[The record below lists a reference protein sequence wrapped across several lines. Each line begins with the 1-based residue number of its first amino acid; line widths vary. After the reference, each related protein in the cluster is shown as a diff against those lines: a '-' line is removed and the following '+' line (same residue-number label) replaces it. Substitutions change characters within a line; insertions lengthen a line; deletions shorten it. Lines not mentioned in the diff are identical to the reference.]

1 MRLDFNVLWVDDQP
15 ERVQSQITGI
25 KRQMADQGFEFR
37 AHECRSIG
45 ETSAFLGDGLFND
58 EIDLVLVDWDLGSES
73 RGQDAINEIRQHL
86 LFKDVVFYS
95 SLTDAD
101 TLREAAFSLGLE
113 GVFCSARGEL
123 TIEVMGVFESL
134 VKKVLD
140 LDHTRGIVM
149 GATSDI
155 DQMVNTS
162 LEHIQSRLDD
172 LTKARLVNEAAAL
185 IKKRLEEHQFKLDQ
199 LIEAA
204 DLESFLKAHYIVTA
218 NDKLRMLAGA
228 LKLDALADCS
238 KFRSK
243 VTEYMTNVVPKRNVL
258 GHRVL
263 SPEGKP
269 IAISTFEGEQ
279 IGLEEMRVLRRLLLD
294 LRNEFRELKSILVG

>member
-15 ERVQSQITGI
+15 DRVQSQIAGI
-25 KRQMADQGFEFR
+25 KRQMEEQGFEFR
-37 AHECRSIG
+37 AHECRSIA

-73 RGQDAINEIRQHL
+73 RGQEAIGQIRQYL

-95 SLTDAD
+95 SLTDAGM
-101 TLREAAFSLGLE
+101 LRQAAFDLGLE
-113 GVFCSARGEL
+113 GVFCAARADL
-123 TIEVMGVFESL
+123 TTEVMGVFESL

-155 DQMVNTS
+155 DQMVNIS
-162 LEHIQSRLDD
+162 LEQILSRLDD
-172 LTKARLVNEAAAL
+172 GAKENLVTEAATL
-185 IKKRLEEHQFKLDQ
+185 IGRRLEEHSAKLDQ
-199 LIEAA
+199 LTEVS
-204 DLESFLKAHYIVTA
+204 DFQSFLSAHYLLTA
-218 NDKLRMLAGA
+218 NDRLRILAGA
-228 LKLDALADCS
+228 LKLDALADCWH
-238 KFRSK
+238 FRAR
-243 VTEYMTNVVPKRNVL
+243 VTDYMNNVVPKRNVL

-269 IAISTFEGEQ
+269 IAIATLEGEQ
-279 IGLEEMRVLRRLLLD
+279 IGLEEMRTLRCLLLN
-294 LRNEFRELKSILVG
+294 LRNEFRELKSILAG